1 MKKPIWRGESP
12 KKGGLDISDLRGGGL
27 GKKGGVFLRG

>member
-12 KKGGLDISDLRGGGL
+12 KKGGLGYFRFKGGGL